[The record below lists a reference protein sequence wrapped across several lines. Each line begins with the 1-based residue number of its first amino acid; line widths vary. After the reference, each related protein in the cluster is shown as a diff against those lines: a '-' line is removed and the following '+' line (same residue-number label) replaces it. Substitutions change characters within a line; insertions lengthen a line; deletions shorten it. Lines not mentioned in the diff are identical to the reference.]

1 MLSQAQGIGGL
12 EVSGASR
19 RVLVTCCQRRRDMA
33 RWAWLA
39 VISALASSG
48 RPRTVVVGLAGL
60 HFPIAWVPG
69 AGA

>member
-1 MLSQAQGIGGL
+1 
-12 EVSGASR
+12 
-19 RVLVTCCQRRRDMA
+19 MA

-39 VISALASSG
+39 VTSALASG
-48 RPRTVVVGLAGL
+48 RPRTVMVGLAGL